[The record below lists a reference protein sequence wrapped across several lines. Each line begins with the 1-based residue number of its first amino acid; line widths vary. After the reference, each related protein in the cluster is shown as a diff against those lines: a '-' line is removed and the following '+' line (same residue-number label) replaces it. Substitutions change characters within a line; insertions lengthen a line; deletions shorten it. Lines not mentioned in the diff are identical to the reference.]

1 LIKMSIMEKSIKE
14 LDEWARLSGHEIR
27 LLISPKRT
35 MTGTAGFTGKRI
47 CKIYKD

>member
-1 LIKMSIMEKSIKE
+1 MSIMNKNLRE
-14 LDEWARLSGHEIR
+14 LNEWSERTGNEIR

-47 CKIYKD
+47 CKIYTE